1 MGVNFVGAAAPVEI
15 EIWHRWGGLNNEVL
29 QEIVDKFNAEY
40 AGEIVVKNS
49 PIPGEY
55 LDVVEKIVA
64 RKAARQDPPDISSP
78 GHYLMS
84 YTVKALEAVD
94 LATVAG
100 DELEEVASRFS
111 NPDIWDFG
119 KVDGQQYGVPFVVS
133 TMVMYWNPDIF
144 KAAGL
149 DPDRPP
155 QTWEEVRQFAEQI
168 RKNTQYDAL
177 FISLPQETWAL
188 QNLLA
193 MNGVQMKVDGKAAF
207 NTPEAVE
214 VMEMYRSF
222 YADGLIPLVSYTE
235 AERGFQSGR
244 VGMMLN
250 TIMRYQ
256 TYKEYAPWLRVGPM
270 PSFGDKPKRLVIGG
284 SSFVML
290 SQDPAKQKAAWRFM
304 EYLTRQETMALW
316 VKTGYLNPL
325 KAEVPL
331 AYPEQGIATEQ
342 LAYGVGWVDWGAG
355 AAGLEAE
362 QIIVDARD
370 RIIYGREAAQPALD
384 KAVRDINAMIGD

>member
-1 MGVNFVGAAAPVEI
+1 MT
-15 EIWHRWGGLNNEVL
+15 
-29 QEIVDKFNAEY
+29 
-40 AGEIVVKNS
+40 
-49 PIPGEY
+49 
-55 LDVVEKIVA
+55 
-64 RKAARQDPPDISSP
+64 
-78 GHYLMS
+78 
-84 YTVKALEAVD
+84 TVKALEAVD

-144 KAAGL
+144 NAAGL

-270 PSFGDKPKRLVIGG
+270 PSFGTSPRDW
-284 SSFVML
+284 SS
-290 SQDPAKQKAAWRFM
+290 A
-304 EYLTRQETMALW
+304 
-316 VKTGYLNPL
+316 
-325 KAEVPL
+325 VP
-331 AYPEQGIATEQ
+331 PS
-342 LAYGVGWVDWGAG
+342 
-355 AAGLEAE
+355 
-362 QIIVDARD
+362 
-370 RIIYGREAAQPALD
+370 
-384 KAVRDINAMIGD
+384 